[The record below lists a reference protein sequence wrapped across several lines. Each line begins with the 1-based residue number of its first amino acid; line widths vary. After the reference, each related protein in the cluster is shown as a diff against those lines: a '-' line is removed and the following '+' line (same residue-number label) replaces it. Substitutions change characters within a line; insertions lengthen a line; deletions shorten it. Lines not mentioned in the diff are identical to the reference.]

1 MKDIISGI
9 FLLFS
14 IIISNY
20 IYPTLGK
27 RINDFIKKN
36 YYVKL
41 IILYILI
48 YFTINFTAQDT
59 IHVIEHL
66 KNTTI
71 LFLLFILFTK
81 VNLYIS
87 LVLFIL
93 IIINYAFNKHI
104 EYLNKNKN
112 KNKKEKLKYETY
124 SSIIKKIIIILSI
137 SGFIYEIHGKDNIIR
152 YVFSDN

>member
-27 RINDFIKKN
+27 RINDFINKN
-36 YYVKL
+36 YHVKL

-59 IHVIEHL
+59 IHVIEHI
-66 KNTTI
+66 KNTTM
-71 LFLLFILFTK
+71 LFLLFIIFTK

-87 LVLFIL
+87 LILFIL
-93 IIINYAFNKHI
+93 IIIYYTFNKHI

-112 KNKKEKLKYETY
+112 IKEKLKYETY
-124 SSIIKKIIIILSI
+124 ISIIRKIIITLSI
-137 SGFIYEIHGKDNIIR
+137 SGFIYEIKDKDNIIR

>member
-27 RINDFIKKN
+27 RINYFIKNN

-87 LVLFIL
+87 LALFIL
-93 IIINYAFNKHI
+93 IIINYTFNKHI
-104 EYLNKNKN
+104 EYLNKY
-112 KNKKEKLKYETY
+112 KNKKEKLKYEIY
-124 SSIIKKIIIILSI
+124 SSNITKIIIILSI
-137 SGFIYEIHGKDNIIR
+137 SGFIYEIHDKDNIIR